1 MPKLK
6 NNAISPLLDDLRMMK
21 LCQKCKKIP
30 HNPKV
35 VSSNLAPATRN
46 SYLKDNCEQEKHV
59 VSVLYRGCVL
69 FYCLFCGTHRMT
81 EICLVPLPYPYRFSV
96 RVFFELLRER
106 KCLKNAL
113 LSAVFKKFTNR
124 KGYTNICSV
133 YPFLSHS

>member
-1 MPKLK
+1 MKIC
-6 NNAISPLLDDLRMMK
+6 NNISCMK
-21 LCQKCKKIP
+21 QILST

-106 KCLKNAL
+106 KCLKNAR

-124 KGYTNICSV
+124 KNTRTSACIS
-133 YPFLSHS
+133 PFLSHSQ

>member
-1 MPKLK
+1 MGRSWCRKFKGVWGAKRTPF
-6 NNAISPLLDDLRMMK
+6 AFRVCI
-21 LCQKCKKIP
+21 
-30 HNPKV
+30 
-35 VSSNLAPATRN
+35 VSFVTCVSRN

-124 KGYTNICSV
+124 KNTRTSACIS
-133 YPFLSHS
+133 PFLSHSQ